1 MLEPSVSL
9 ALHNSNTNNNKTGI
23 NKDEIQTEANTSS
36 TQKDTSKVKLFF
48 NFHLNASTINYT
60 PFLLLFLVLR
70 SILLSRL

>member
-9 ALHNSNTNNNKTGI
+9 ALHNSNTTSSKTGI

-48 NFHLNASTINYT
+48 NFDLNASTINYT
-60 PFLLLFLVLR
+60 PYF
-70 SILLSRL
+70 

>member
-9 ALHNSNTNNNKTGI
+9 ALHNSNTTSNKTGI

-48 NFHLNASTINYT
+48 NFDLNASTINYT

-70 SILLSRL
+70 SIL

>member
-9 ALHNSNTNNNKTGI
+9 ALHKSNTTNNKTGI

-36 TQKDTSKVKLFF
+36 IQKDTSKVKLFF
-48 NFHLNASTINYT
+48 NFDLNASTINYT

-70 SILLSRL
+70 SIL